1 MKKFTI
7 FKTPQEEDVQ
17 VVAPFETKK
26 KQHPKKVTSKKK
38 VSQGRRRSNGEGNIS
53 ALTKKICT
61 ISNLNQPIDYHL

>member
-26 KQHPKKVTSKKK
+26 KQHPKKKLVKEEDEVMEKVTFQPLQKKFAPF
-38 VSQGRRRSNGEGNIS
+38 Q
-53 ALTKKICT
+53 T
-61 ISNLNQPIDYHL
+61 